1 MDIVDSFYNIKM
13 KKAVENSATANDT
26 ITDHTNIMK
35 RAYIQ
40 SAFNTIRLFI
50 IISMVTY
57 FYSIIYL
64 IYLTLAHEL
73 NLNNA
78 ERVDNNFL
86 DEFDISS
93 KNIRDQCIAIIYF
106 IFTSLSTVGFG
117 DYHPRS
123 NDERVLGVAV
133 LLFGVMIFSS
143 MMGNFIEI
151 IKVI

>member
-78 ERVDNNFL
+78 ERVDNFL

-93 KNIRDQCIAIIYF
+93 KNIRD
-106 IFTSLSTVGFG
+106 
-117 DYHPRS
+117 
-123 NDERVLGVAV
+123 
-133 LLFGVMIFSS
+133 
-143 MMGNFIEI
+143 
-151 IKVI
+151 